1 MKELNFNMSS
11 ENSFNYSNMNLNFN
25 NTHYNHSDSISVF
38 LAEQIIKWVNWITIG
53 IGLPLI
59 LIVMIALFFQ
69 VKKDQGAPV
78 YVINLLI
85 SDLIQLFCRFLYMLI
100 SHKLFLQILLFITG
114 YCLIVSV
121 EFMMCV
127 SFERYLVIAKPLW
140 YRFRR
145 NIKTYVVVCIVMWIL
160 PLFFPLF
167 VFLTYDPET
176 TVIFFIVFFLLPIPL
191 FIFFLVGTIKALSG
205 AVSVPADEKRRIA
218 AIQVVVLII
227 YTLLYLPLILFL
239 GFIMEL
245 NFQSVFTLYTVA
257 IVCGCLSPLADTTLY
272 LFIRKSIMDK
282 FLASICS
289 CKISNNQETSS
300 TDYESRSAT
309 HTETV

>member
-1 MKELNFNMSS
+1 
-11 ENSFNYSNMNLNFN
+11 MNLNVS
-25 NTHYNHSDSISVF
+25 NTHYNHSDSIDMF
-38 LAEQIIKWVNWITIG
+38 LAEEIIQWVDWITIG

-59 LIVMIALFFQ
+59 LIVMI
-69 VKKDQGAPV
+69 DQGAPV

-85 SDLIQLFCRFLYMLI
+85 SDLIQLFCRFLFILI
-100 SHKLFLQILLFITG
+100 ISIC
-114 YCLIVSV
+114 YC
-121 EFMMCV
+121 
-127 SFERYLVIAKPLW
+127 RYLVIVKPLW

-145 NIKTYVVVCIVMWIL
+145 NIKTYVVVCIVMWLL
-160 PLFFPLF
+160 PLFFLLF
-167 VFLTYDPET
+167 LFLTYNP
-176 TVIFFIVFFLLPIPL
+176 VIIFIVFFLLPIPL

-218 AIQVVVLII
+218 AIQVVVLIM
-227 YTLLYLPLILFL
+227 YTLLYLPLILLL
-239 GFIMEL
+239 GFIMKS
-245 NFQSVFTLYTVA
+245 NSQFNITLYTVA
-257 IVCGCLSPLADTTLY
+257 IVCICLSPLADTTLY

-289 CKISNNQETSS
+289 CKISNHQETSS